1 MPKEKTKQ
9 TTLDE
14 RFITEIDGNKFI
26 QLAGLIDLGH
36 KRGLSKIEV
45 DIVQLP
51 SSDNENFAVC
61 KCVVVSKDQEVFS
74 EVGDASPANTN
85 SRVSKHLLRIAAS
98 RSLGR
103 ALRIFTN
110 AGLVCLDELGD
121 LDDVIGSGKGK
132 NNLVDIKKKTKP
144 RTNTKSKPAANG
156 NGSGKSKISDAQY
169 RAILNLSRRRN
180 MSDDELKNMSKEMFN
195 SSVENLSVSDAS
207 SFIQSLQQ
215 SA

>member
-144 RTNTKSKPAANG
+144 RTNSKSKPAAVYPV
-156 NGSGKSKISDAQY
+156 SGAQI
-169 RAILNLSRRRN
+169 RAISSLAKKRD
-180 MSDDELKNMSKEMFN
+180 MSQEDINKLVEGNYATTF
-195 SSVENLSVSDAS
+195 ENLSLSQGS
-207 SFIQSLQQ
+207 SLIKMLQK

>member
-1 MPKEKTKQ
+1 MPKEKPKQ

-61 KCVVVSKDQEVFS
+61 KCVVVSKDGALLCS
-74 EVGDASPANTN
+74 DVGDASPANTN
-85 SRVSKHLLRIAAS
+85 SRVSKHLLRIASS
-98 RSLGR
+98 RAIGR
-103 ALRIFTN
+103 ALRSYTN
-110 AGLVCLDELGD
+110 AGFTCLDELSDINEVLNAG
-121 LDDVIGSGKGK
+121 GSNK
-132 NNLVDIKKKTKP
+132 NNLVKIKKAKLKTTKP
-144 RTNTKSKPAANG
+144 ASAVYPVSAA
-156 NGSGKSKISDAQY
+156 QV
-169 RAILNLSRRRN
+169 RAISSIAKKRN
-180 MSDDELKNMSKEMFN
+180 MSEEEMN
-195 SSVENLSVSDAS
+195 KLVEGNYGTTFEKLSTTQAS
-207 SFIQSLQQ
+207 SLISMLQK